1 MTHRRQALAV
11 LAGFLMVVTSASAS
25 SAHPASHPTQSRI
38 VIDSTNYQ
46 STQQILANTQVM
58 VMANAESVRTD
69 RSAPAS
75 RPASLVTVRV
85 IHALR
90 GHVGRQLLV
99 EQPRGGRPQ
108 VGQVVQA
115 PLERSRTYLLLLS
128 RDPGTGFFFLV
139 GGSAGEFAYSSKTK
153 RFTRIDAS
161 ATWEE
166 TGFALS
172 LAKIGANA
180 LPESTQP
187 SWLTSPGG
195 PPGSH
200 AISWSSLQNGL
211 GLDPTDVACPSENL
225 CLFAGMGRA
234 PSPGEEVPA
243 VAVSTGPFTAH
254 GSVVGTTT
262 TFPPSS
268 NASYSSVACAG
279 PALCVLSSVDGVY
292 VTTDPMTAQWT
303 VAVSPSADYSFGQ
316 VSCPTVSFCAV
327 AAGSGVLV
335 SESPAGGSSAWAYIR
350 VGPEGL
356 QSVNC
361 PSPELCVAG
370 GFGDETVGGW
380 IETATHPL
388 VAASW
393 QGGPTPHPQFAQH
406 SGQYGVT
413 GISCPT
419 TAFCVAAVE
428 AGAPLI
434 STDPAGG
441 VGTWA
446 EAASGGTYGTGNP
459 GVAACTTAG
468 QCSVSGVGS
477 FRANSGAP
485 GPGIVGYPL
494 PGVSCVSSS
503 FCVTV
508 TDNQLAVGGATA

>member
-1 MTHRRQALAV
+1 MTHRRQLLAT
-11 LAGFLMVVTSASAS
+11 LAAFVMATTWASAS
-25 SAHPASHPTQSRI
+25 SAQPASHAAHSRI
-38 VIDSTNYQ
+38 VVDSTIYQ
-46 STQQILANTQVM
+46 STEQLLANTQVM
-58 VMANAESVRTD
+58 VMARAESVRTD
-69 RSAPAS
+69 PSAPANQ
-75 RPASLVTVRV
+75 PASLVTVRV
-85 IHALR
+85 IDVIR
-90 GHVGRQLLV
+90 GHVGKQLVV
-99 EQPRGGRPQ
+99 EQPREGKAK
-108 VGQVVQA
+108 VGQTVQA
-115 PLERSRTYLLLLS
+115 ALAKGRTYLLLLS

-139 GGSAGEFAYSSKTK
+139 GGNAGEFSYNSKTK

-180 LPESTQP
+180 MPESTEP

-200 AISWSSLQNGL
+200 AVSWSSLQNDL
-211 GLDPTDVACPSENL
+211 GIEPTDVACASEHL
-225 CLFAGMGRA
+225 CLFAGLGTA

-254 GSVVGTTT
+254 SSVVGTTT

-268 NASYSSVACAG
+268 NVSYSFVACAG

-303 VAVSPSADYSFGQ
+303 LAVSPSADYGFGQ

-335 SESPAGGSSAWAYIR
+335 SQSPSGGSSAWAFIR

-356 QSVNC
+356 QSVDC

-370 GFGDETVGGW
+370 GFGDDTIGGW
-380 IETATHPL
+380 IETATQPL

-393 QGGPTPHPQFAQH
+393 HGGPTPHPQFAQH

-419 TAFCVAAVE
+419 TAFCIAAVE

-434 STDPAGG
+434 SADPAGG
-441 VGTWA
+441 VGTWT
-446 EAASGGTYGTGNP
+446 EAASGAADGDDNP
-459 GVAACTTAG
+459 GVAACTNAG

-477 FRANSGAP
+477 FETKSGAS

-494 PGVSCVSSS
+494 PGVSCISTS
-503 FCVTV
+503 FCMTV
-508 TDNQLAVGGATA
+508 TDDQLAVGGATL